1 VGPEGAQRMIANGTI
16 EVAPLAF
23 MRGRTLNDSFIILD
37 EAQNT
42 TPEQMKMFLTR
53 IGFNSKAVV
62 TGDVTQVD
70 LNGKPSGLAN
80 IEKIL
85 WNVDGISFIHLGA
98 KDVVRHRIVADIVT
112 AFDNYLP

>member
-1 VGPEGAQRMIANGTI
+1 M
-16 EVAPLAF
+16 
-23 MRGRTLNDSFIILD
+23 
-37 EAQNT
+37 
-42 TPEQMKMFLTR
+42 
-53 IGFNSKAVV
+53 
-62 TGDVTQVD
+62 TQVD
-70 LNGKPSGLAN
+70 HNGKPSGLAN